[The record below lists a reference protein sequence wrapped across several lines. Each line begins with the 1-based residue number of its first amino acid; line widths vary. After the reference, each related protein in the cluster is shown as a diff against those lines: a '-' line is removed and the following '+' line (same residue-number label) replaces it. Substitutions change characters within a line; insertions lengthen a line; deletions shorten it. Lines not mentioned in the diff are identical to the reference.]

1 MIAPNTIIGS
11 RYRVVKPL
19 GGGGMKLV
27 YLAEDL
33 RLAARRCALAEVV
46 DNFTNPDA
54 QRQAIEAFQREADML
69 ARLNNE
75 HIPRVFDRFSEQNH
89 HYLVM
94 EYVDGATLEEEMKHT
109 GGRLAEPRVIDIALQ
124 ILDTLAYL
132 HGLEPPVIYRDLKPS
147 NVMMMANGQAK
158 LIDFGIARHFQP
170 LQNATMIGT
179 QGYAPP
185 EQYRGKVELRSDL
198 YALGATMHH
207 ALSGR
212 DPANEAPFSFPP
224 LATLCPN
231 IKPALAALVDE
242 ALAYDVEHRVQSA
255 EEFRRRLQNIRD
267 GISDVAPTVAAT
279 SSAGGDTDGGA
290 GRPVSRAG
298 RSFSGAGRLA
308 GEAQSTAPS
317 QAASGP
323 ARSQLRLPLGSASAP
338 RAASPSA
345 PTVLRT
351 ESEIDCAK
359 CRRAIPS
366 DSRFCSFCGAEVSY
380 APAYVSDPAYATDK
394 EGVAGDHEAA
404 TVLLSVPPSA
414 PSSTE
419 ERPRVPPRGA
429 PLYNRR
435 HSARRPILVLVLIFV
450 GTFAAVR
457 MFSCLNVGDS
467 GDNSPGATRA
477 DAPVPAAPAPDAPAP
492 DADSGA
498 PPPDSPPSTPEFLA
512 ERLEAFRAALDAG
525 GLSGVHFKMVGG
537 TMELWGTVPDA
548 TDRAMVQML
557 ALNVAGVASLK
568 DHIKVQNGSP

>member
-1 MIAPNTIIGS
+1 MIAPNTIIGG

-54 QRQAIEAFQREADML
+54 QRQAVEAFQREADML

-94 EYVDGATLEEEMKHT
+94 EYVDGSTLEEEMKRT
-109 GGRLAEPRVIDIALQ
+109 GGRLSEPRVIDIALQ

-170 LQNATMIGT
+170 QQNATMIGT

-212 DPANEAPFSFPP
+212 DPATEAPFSFPP
-224 LATLCPN
+224 LATLCPG
-231 IKPALAALVDE
+231 IKPTLATLVDE
-242 ALAYDVEHRVQSA
+242 ALAYDVEHRVPSA
-255 EEFRRRLQNIRD
+255 DEFRRRLQDLRD
-267 GISDVAPTVAAT
+267 GVAPTNAAT
-279 SSAGGDTDGGA
+279 SSAGGDVNTEA
-290 GRPVSRAG
+290 GRPAP
-298 RSFSGAGRLA
+298 
-308 GEAQSTAPS
+308 GEAPSAAPS
-317 QAASGP
+317 HAASKA
-323 ARSQLRLPLGSASAP
+323 ARSQLRLPLGSGGAP
-338 RAASPSA
+338 RPVSPSA

-351 ESEIDCAK
+351 ESEIDCPK

-366 DSRFCSFCGAEVSY
+366 DSHFCSFCGAEVSY
-380 APAYVSDPAYATDK
+380 APAYAPDK
-394 EGVAGDHEAA
+394 DGVAGDHEAA
-404 TVLLSVPPSA
+404 TVLLSVPPSG
-414 PSSTE
+414 PSST
-419 ERPRVPPRGA
+419 PSSIDDPARVPVRRT

-435 HSARRPILVLVLIFV
+435 HGARRPILILILIFASA
-450 GTFAAVR
+450 FAAVR
-457 MFSCLNVGDS
+457 VISCLNVNDS
-467 GDNSPGATRA
+467 DGRPPDATRA

-492 DADSGA
+492 DAEPGA
-498 PPPDSPPSTPEFLA
+498 PSLDSPPSTPEFLTA
-512 ERLEAFRAALDAG
+512 RLEAFRAALDAG
-525 GLSGVHFKMVGG
+525 GLTGVHFKMVGG
-537 TMELWGTVPDA
+537 TMELWGTVPDP

-557 ALNVAGVASLK
+557 ALNVAGVASLN
-568 DHIKVQNGSP
+568 DHIKIQNSGSP